1 MRLSEDYPIIFK
13 TPTGPERRKRGTQ
26 LLFYLTVILLCQL
39 IGEALVTLFD
49 LPVPGAVFGM
59 AIMFIGLLIKG
70 SVPDGLSSVGD
81 TLLSHMSLLFIPAGV
96 GIMVNAEL
104 IQREIVPIAV
114 SLVISTFLCIAVTG
128 LLMSWLTRNKS
139 IGGYKE

>member
-1 MRLSEDYPIIFK
+1 M
-13 TPTGPERRKRGTQ
+13 
-26 LLFYLTVILLCQL
+26 LFYLTIILLCQL

-49 LPVPGAVFGM
+49 LPVPGPVIGM
-59 AIMFIGLLIKG
+59 AIMFVGLLIKG

-104 IQREIVPIAV
+104 IQREFVPITV
-114 SLVISTFLCIAVTG
+114 SLVISTLLCIAVTG